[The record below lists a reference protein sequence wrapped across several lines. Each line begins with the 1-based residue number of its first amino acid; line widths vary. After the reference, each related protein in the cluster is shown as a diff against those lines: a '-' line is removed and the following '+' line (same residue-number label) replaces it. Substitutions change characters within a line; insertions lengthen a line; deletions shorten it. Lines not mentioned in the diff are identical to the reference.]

1 MYTLSKTVAN
11 YGQGPLSI
19 DSRNVFGCNYA
30 YLGFPVLNCLVF
42 IFRFPDVC
50 CQEQQDKRNNMYK

>member
-1 MYTLSKTVAN
+1 MHTLSKTVAN

-19 DSRNVFGCNYA
+19 DGRNMFGCKYA

-42 IFRFPDVC
+42 RFRFPDVC
-50 CQEQQDKRNNMYK
+50 CQEQ